1 MKPVMSFDCYGTLI
15 DWEEGIWNTI
25 NKILAR
31 RGGINKGRES
41 ILSLYAQIE
50 SRAEEEYKPYK
61 EILKEVMG
69 EIGRVLGIELEEE
82 EKYALVKSIPNWPAF
97 SDTRDAL
104 MRIKEDFR
112 IAIISNVDNDIIEE
126 TIKNL
131 GVNFDFIITAE
142 MAKAYKPDLRVFKY
156 AKDIMQ
162 VDKSNWFH
170 TAQSIYHDI
179 IPAKKLGVKTAW
191 IKRRGFGA
199 TPPANAKADFNF
211 LSLEDLANNIRSL
224 K

>member
-31 RGGINKGRES
+31 KGINKRRES

-50 SRAEEEYKPYK
+50 LRAEKEYKPYK
-61 EILKEVMG
+61 EILKEVMD
-69 EIGRVLGIELEEE
+69 EFGRVLGIELEEE
-82 EKYALVKSIPNWPAF
+82 GYALVKSIPHWPAF
-97 SDTRDAL
+97 PDAKDAL

-112 IAIISNVDNDIIEE
+112 ITIISNVDNDIIEE

-131 GVNFDFIITAE
+131 GVDFDFIITAE

-179 IPAKKLGVKTAW
+179 IPAKKLGVKTVW

-211 LSLEDLANNIRSL
+211 LSLEDLANNIGSL

>member
-31 RGGINKGRES
+31 RGINKRRES

-50 SRAEEEYKPYK
+50 SRAEREYKPYK

-82 EKYALVKSIPNWPAF
+82 EKYALVKSIPYWPAF
-97 SDTRDAL
+97 SDSKDAL

-131 GVNFDFIITAE
+131 GVDFDFIITAE

-156 AKDIMQ
+156 AEDIMQ

-179 IPAKKLGVKTAW
+179 IPAKKLGVKTVW

-199 TPPANAKADFNF
+199 TPPANAKSDFNF
-211 LSLEDLANNIRSL
+211 LSLEDLANNIGSL